1 MSTDYRALIEGH
13 LSSASHLSKRH
24 VHPRLL
30 KLFEVGGM
38 NTAFSHAKDVYLYDS
53 EGRRYLD
60 FLAGGGVYFIGR
72 NHPEVNN
79 AIEAVVDMD
88 LPNLCVVNASV
99 LGGVV
104 AEQLLELAGPHLTKV
119 TYANSGTEAT
129 DVCVR
134 FARVATGRRRYLYLE
149 GAFHGRSFAAISMCG
164 FEEMRERQEPL
175 MPTCTPIPPNDIA
188 ALRRELRRGDVA
200 GFIYEGVQGM
210 TLTALDP
217 GYLREARTLCDEY
230 GTLMIADEVQTGFG
244 RTGHWFDFHRTGI
257 RPDMVTVS
265 KTLSG
270 GAAPV
275 SAVLYTEELYEKI
288 YSNFTSGPIYFSTFA
303 ENNIS
308 MAASLATLS
317 VLKEIDAPKRSMEIA
332 KRLRD
337 GLARLAEHY
346 DVIERVGGL
355 GLMVGIYFRES
366 SSAALRVQQE
376 LLNLADRGSFAAA
389 VNVEMYTRQR
399 VIMQI
404 PGPGVNA
411 VKILP
416 PVVSTDADID
426 YFLAAFEDALASLY
440 SIQRGPASTLSRGFI
455 EQTTKAVRNLM
466 PGAAARV
473 EKGESEKSKESGH
486 PDAFARPKGGPPST
500 RLFAKPASGVYAEDP
515 VADTQD
521 LSSQDSEAVIE
532 EMVAKQTQAGDE

>member
-38 NTAFSHAKDVYLYDS
+38 NTAFSHAKDVYLYDG

-244 RTGHWFDFHRTGI
+244 RTGHWFDFHRTGV

-275 SAVLYTEELYEKI
+275 SAVLYTEDLYNKI
-288 YSNFTSGPIYFSTFA
+288 YNNFTSGPIYFSTFA

-473 EKGESEKSKESGH
+473 EQEKGAKSKEAGH
-486 PDAFARPKGGPPST
+486 PDAFARPAGGPPT
-500 RLFAKPASGVYAEDP
+500 ERLFQKPETGIYAKDP
-515 VADTQD
+515 LTQTQD
-521 LSSQDSEAVIE
+521 ALSEDSAQVIQE
-532 EMVAKQTQAGDE
+532 VVAHQTQAGDE